1 MKRMFA
7 FQLQLSLKRG
17 LPLSRLLNQHFNTK
31 AKQELLKVQEESASP
46 PLKAKQDKIK
56 QVKEIVEDNMK
67 EEKGEESGPG
77 NGKTGLNHNRI
88 SMNSTST

>member
-1 MKRMFA
+1 M
-7 FQLQLSLKRG
+7 
-17 LPLSRLLNQHFNTK
+17 
-31 AKQELLKVQEESASP
+31 KVQEESASP

-77 NGKTGLNHNRI
+77 NGKTGLNLNRI
-88 SMNSTST
+88 SINSTDC